1 MHQADSWD
9 NKVVFDVE
17 HNAAFATHVFDAY
30 FRTPDATGKTYDAF
44 PDFFLIKPQVLDSM
58 RLPLHS
64 QEEQSLLAC
73 KTQALARNGYI
84 GVTKYFDE
92 EFAYHWIKFSPYP
105 FKLGD
110 DACENQAEF
119 YALFSRFILYTR
131 EHTSIYGDLT
141 TPSDAD
147 HDVGSL
153 LRDIGDRAAQLNE
166 KLKRYPESMLLSYDT
181 SWPASEVGK
190 LLSTLASNDEDGH
203 QLFMEYLRHAM
214 RRKAGVGRKWRELQP
229 TADIHTNAKVAAL
242 SSGDLQLERTDSKL
256 QADRIE
262 MAKMRCL
269 HLAKLG
275 KETLSKA
282 LQAEEEKVRLEALAV
297 FAARKQIADAEA
309 ASSAAL
315 ERLEQIRLAR
325 IAEEERVSALERE
338 QLVTERLASAA
349 LAKRFELVQ
358 AAADQSQNMDVSRL
372 VKRVADESSDTAID
386 EGKSV
391 SFDELQ
397 AGNEQILHS
406 TASVHKGAGGV
417 EHVSGGYQDQ
427 GDEYPLITLDFKSI
441 HKPKLGN
448 STVAVG
454 APTYD
459 PFAYEEQLS
468 VQSQDVIP
476 PAQLSAESGYQPGG
490 VVTVR
495 KNRGRKRRA
504 TMIKMLIA
512 ALFLL
517 LGLIGGRF
525 LFHQSQTSTQLV
537 KAQPISY
544 PAETASTYFSVSG
557 VISAEAQNEKA
568 ANGEVAVPIPLKMSD
583 HLSM

>member
-44 PDFFLIKPQVLDSM
+44 PDFFLIKPHVLDSM

-166 KLKRYPESMLLSYDT
+166 KLKRYPELMLISFDPL
-181 SWPASEVGK
+181 WPASEVRK
-190 LLSTLASNDEDGH
+190 LLSTFTRNDEGGH
-203 QLFMEYLRHAM
+203 NLFMEYLRHAM
-214 RRKAGVGRKWRELQP
+214 RNKAGVGRQWRVP
-229 TADIHTNAKVAAL
+229 KTSTSIHSAADMPLLGGRETSIKQSD
-242 SSGDLQLERTDSKL
+242 SSVL
-256 QADRIE
+256 ADRIE
-262 MAKMRCL
+262 MAKVRSL
-269 HLAKLG
+269 HLAKLSD
-275 KETLSKA
+275 ETHSKA

-297 FAARKQIADAEA
+297 VAARKQISDAQA
-309 ASSAAL
+309 ASRAAL

-325 IAEEERVSALERE
+325 IAEEERIIALERKQMAE
-338 QLVTERLASAA
+338 EHLAS
-349 LAKRFELVQ
+349 LE
-358 AAADQSQNMDVSRL
+358 L
-372 VKRVADESSDTAID
+372 VKRSELAEGAQPRTIPGSQVKHEKSHGGLAAQARGVAE
-386 EGKSV
+386 
-391 SFDELQ
+391 
-397 AGNEQILHS
+397 
-406 TASVHKGAGGV
+406 
-417 EHVSGGYQDQ
+417 
-427 GDEYPLITLDFKSI
+427 PLITLDFKSI
-441 HKPKLGN
+441 AIPQAKSDL
-448 STVAVG
+448 AVIK
-454 APTYD
+454 APAYD
-459 PFAYEEQLS
+459 PFAYEEKLLVQNHDVVFSGQLDSESRHLADVGVGAIKTRSRKRGVNS
-468 VQSQDVIP
+468 VQI
-476 PAQLSAESGYQPGG
+476 LSA
-490 VVTVR
+490 
-495 KNRGRKRRA
+495 
-504 TMIKMLIA
+504 I
-512 ALFLL
+512 LFLSF
-517 LGLIGGRF
+517 GWVGGRF
-525 LFHQSQTSTQLV
+525 LFPQHQAATSPV
-537 KAQPISY
+537 KVQPISFVVE
-544 PAETASTYFSVSG
+544 PTEAHPPVSG
-557 VISAEAQNEKA
+557 VIATESNKYKDEYTAPAGA
-568 ANGEVAVPIPLKMSD
+568 IPLKMSE
-583 HLSM
+583 HLTLK